1 MTFRAMSE
9 REIDICSASYN
20 GWVTRAQIAK
30 ALRLSKH
37 PALMKAIEDMV
48 ADGMLERRLSE
59 TNKGTPIYYYRT
71 KEDSE

>member
-48 ADGMLERRLSE
+48 TDNILERKLSE

>member
-1 MTFRAMSE
+1 MIRAMSE

-48 ADGMLERRLSE
+48 TDGMLERRLSE
-59 TNKGTPIYYYRT
+59 TNKGTPVYYYRV
-71 KEDSE
+71 KEQGE

>member
-1 MTFRAMSE
+1 MSE

-48 ADGMLERRLSE
+48 TDGMLERRLSE

-71 KEDSE
+71 KADSE